1 MTRWPGAVYDEGEEP
16 DPRFSLA
23 NERTFLAWLRTAL
36 ALLAGGVAVR
46 ALDLPFEE
54 THERAVGGLL
64 VVLAVV
70 TVAAAYVRWARTERA
85 MRRREELPGA
95 GVTALVATL
104 GVAGVGVLALVWLV

>member
-70 TVAAAYVRWARTERA
+70 TVAAPRGPA
-85 MRRREELPGA
+85 RRRGHRARGHPGRRGGRCA
-95 GVTALVATL
+95 RADLARVALT
-104 GVAGVGVLALVWLV
+104 